1 LSFEQIEK
9 TTTLYKCD
17 EEYDSISSY
26 RVIEPLGMLPQLL
39 LIDNTDE
46 DEDNDIRKLAEKRK
60 ELAKGVI
67 PGL

>member
-1 LSFEQIEK
+1 
-9 TTTLYKCD
+9 
-17 EEYDSISSY
+17 
-26 RVIEPLGMLPQLL
+26 MLPQLL